1 MLAIIY
7 KRGEGDEELSLI
19 YQSQLKINLYIGAKV
34 DFSNAANPK
43 GWLL

>member
-1 MLAIIY
+1 MLVIIY
-7 KRGEGDEELSLI
+7 RRGDGDEESNLV
-19 YQSQLKINLYIGAKV
+19 YQSQLKINLYTGAKV